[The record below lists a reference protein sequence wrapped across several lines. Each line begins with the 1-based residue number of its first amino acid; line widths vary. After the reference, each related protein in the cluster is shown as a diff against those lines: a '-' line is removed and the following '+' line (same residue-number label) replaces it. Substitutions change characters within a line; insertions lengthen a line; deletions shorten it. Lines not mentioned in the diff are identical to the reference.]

1 MVELYIDGASAGT
14 PGWSGAGIFLKEH
27 GSVKQYAIPIGM
39 KDNHEAEYIALIK
52 GLQICLEQKIT
63 SVSVRTDSQA
73 VVSAIEKEYA
83 KNEKYRLLL
92 DEALALSK
100 EFDLFFIKWI
110 PSKQNKNADALA
122 KKAIML
128 NDH

>member
-1 MVELYIDGASAGT
+1 MIELYIDGASAGDS
-14 PGWSGAGIFLKEH
+14 GWSGAGIFLKIH
-27 GSVKQYAIPIGM
+27 GSVKQYAIPIGL

-100 EFDLFFIKWI
+100 QFDLFFIKWI

-128 NDH
+128 NDY